1 MSNRNLNVPFIMFAI
16 ILGVTIYKDFDFQT
30 LTFEET
36 WLDVVY
42 IITFIYV
49 LVLLFKK
56 KKKKADA

>member
-56 KKKKADA
+56 KKKADA